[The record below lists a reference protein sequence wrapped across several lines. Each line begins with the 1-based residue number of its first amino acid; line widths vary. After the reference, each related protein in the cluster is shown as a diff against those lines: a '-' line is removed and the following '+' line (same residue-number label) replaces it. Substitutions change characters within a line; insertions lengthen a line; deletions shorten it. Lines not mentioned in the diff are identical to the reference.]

1 MKKIISILLIV
12 VFFASCK
19 GQTSKAVQTIDVK
32 MFAEK
37 LQTTETPQLLDVRTP
52 EEYTVEHI
60 TNATNVNWNGND
72 FEAKANNYDKTKP
85 VFVYCKVG
93 GRSGQAA
100 EKLAELGF
108 TTIYN
113 LDGGI
118 MKWSAAGY
126 STRAEGEQGEAKPS
140 TEKIGMT
147 KAEFEKLVISDKK
160 VLIDIYAKW
169 CGPCKKMAPYL
180 EKMKAELK
188 DKVIIIKIDADENK
202 TLCQELKIDA
212 LPTLILFEKGK
223 KTWKNTGYITE
234 EDLKKHL

>member
-1 MKKIISILLIV
+1 MKKIIAILSLV

-19 GQTSKAVQTIDVK
+19 GQTTNAVQTIDVK
-32 MFAEK
+32 TFAEK
-37 LQTTETPQLLDVRTP
+37 LQTTKNPQLLDVRTP
-52 EEYTVEHI
+52 QEYAVEHI
-60 TNATNVNWNGND
+60 TNATNANWNASD
-72 FEAKANNYDKTKP
+72 FVAKASNYDKTKP

-93 GRSGQAA
+93 GRSVQAA
-100 EKLAELGF
+100 EKLSRLGF

-113 LDGGI
+113 LEGGI

-126 STRAEGEQGEAKPS
+126 SEPS

-147 KAEFEKLVISDKK
+147 KAEYENLIVSEKK

-188 DKVIIIKIDADENK
+188 DKVIIIKIDADEHK
-202 TLCQELKIDA
+202 TLCQELKIEA
-212 LPTLILFEKGK
+212 LPTLILYEKGK
-223 KTWKNTGYITE
+223 EIWKNTGYITE
-234 EDLKKHL
+234 EDLKKIIVK

>member
-1 MKKIISILLIV
+1 MKTFIIHLFCISLL
-12 VFFASCK
+12 FTSCK
-19 GQTSKAVQTIDVK
+19 GQSQKSIETIEPKA
-32 MFAEK
+32 FAEK
-37 LQTTETPQLLDVRTP
+37 LKTTENPQLLDVRTP
-52 EEYTVEHI
+52 AEYSSEHI
-60 TNATNVNWNGND
+60 DNAVNINWNGTN
-72 FEAKANNYDKTKP
+72 FVSEAEKYDKTKP
-85 VFVYCKVG
+85 VFVYCKAG
-93 GRSGQAA
+93 GRSAQAA
-100 EKLAELGF
+100 QKLSELGF
-108 TTIYN
+108 TQIYN
-113 LDGGI
+113 LDGGM
-118 MKWSAAGY
+118 MKWSASGY
-126 STRAEGEQGEAKPS
+126 SKPS

-160 VLIDIYAKW
+160 VLIDFYAKW

-223 KTWKNTGYITE
+223 ETWKNTGYISE